1 MSNQNAFHNQLHPS
15 VISAAD
21 ESEAHVL
28 RRFHRWQDFVRAVR
42 DAARRDDFSA
52 RLDLALQRS
61 RR

>member
-1 MSNQNAFHNQLHPS
+1 MPPS
-15 VISAAD
+15 VITAAD
-21 ESEAHVL
+21 ESEAHML
-28 RRFHRWQDFVRAVR
+28 RRFHRWLDFVRAVR

>member
-21 ESEAHVL
+21 ESEATML
-28 RRFHRWQDFVRAVR
+28 RRFHRWHDFARAVR

-52 RLDLALQRS
+52 RLDLALQRT